1 MKSISA
7 NIKRVAAFIVAVMA
21 LSGCVRRVQYT
32 TVEIKDPVRHYYPI
46 LQGQELTVMVRLN
59 NTGKVPLVIKDIQP
73 SCGCIIL
80 VSDHEM
86 VVPPERFMFVTMKY
100 DSRKNVGKAEHAIRF
115 WGNISPSG
123 MAEMR
128 FDVNVVPDASYH
140 HDYEEL
146 FDKTESAKRLRDF
159 VDGTGSETGLG
170 YYVDR

>member
-1 MKSISA
+1 MKRILLYICFLAALMSCT
-7 NIKRVAAFIVAVMA
+7 NRVA
-21 LSGCVRRVQYT
+21 YT

-46 LQGQELTVMVRLN
+46 LQGQDLLVMVRIS

-80 VSDHEM
+80 ENDHEI
-86 VVPPERFMFVTMKY
+86 VVPPGRSIFASMKY
-100 DSRKNVGKAEHAIRF
+100 DSRKNVGKVEHTVRF
-115 WGNISPSG
+115 WGNILPQG

-140 HDYEEL
+140 HDYEEMY
-146 FDKTESAKRLRDF
+146 DQNESMKKLKDF
-159 VDGTGSETGLG
+159 VDGTNGEHGLG